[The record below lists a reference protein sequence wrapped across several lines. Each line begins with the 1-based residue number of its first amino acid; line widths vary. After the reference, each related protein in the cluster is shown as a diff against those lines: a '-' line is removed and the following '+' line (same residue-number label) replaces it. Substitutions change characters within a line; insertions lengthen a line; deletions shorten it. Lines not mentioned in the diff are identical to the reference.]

1 MIIKQRALFAVFV
14 LAVAGHSSAT
24 PFLET
29 YEGVDEDFYGTS
41 WTHNGLT
48 YRDVNDQPGSFP
60 NGETFTASDPLTFA
74 GMGPYLM
81 VENATLLY
89 NDFPSFGSP
98 VNALTFGYSYV
109 QGDNLSIGALS
120 TAWIDLPTPADAA
133 GFEIVYY
140 ENGPWGGIVYH
151 LDALLG
157 NTVVAS
163 DTFTIA
169 GDGSGAGRDNIAF
182 NDLSVGGAT
191 FDTLH
196 VYATWGADYSGPR
209 GMIDNLAISF
219 VPEPASICFLGAGA
233 AIASRRRV

>member
-1 MIIKQRALFAVFV
+1 MSLQFRALAALCTFGIASQAIAVPFV
-14 LAVAGHSSAT
+14 
-24 PFLET
+24 EN
-29 YEGVDEDFYGTS
+29 YEGLSEDFYGTS

-60 NGETFTASDPLTFA
+60 SGETFTASDPNTFA

-81 VENATLLY
+81 IENATLLY
-89 NDFPSFGSP
+89 NDFPDFGSP
-98 VNALTFGYSYV
+98 VNALTFGYSFV
-109 QGDNLSIGALS
+109 QGNNLSIGALS
-120 TAWIDLPTPADAA
+120 TAWVDLPTAADSAS
-133 GFEIVYY
+133 FEIVYY

-169 GDGSGAGRDNIAF
+169 DGGGRDNIAF
-182 NDLSVGGAT
+182 NELAVTGAT

-196 VYATWGADYSGPR
+196 VYATWGPGYSGPR
-209 GMIDNLAISF
+209 GMIDNLTLNF
-219 VPEPASICFLGAGA
+219 VPEPTSLGFLGASA
-233 AIASRRRV
+233 VLMRRRRA